1 MYMKININISLDELV
16 SKLAAIGIPALV
28 LMLTMASTGLAG
40 AAAMTASL
48 ALLGPGGMIGG
59 IITLLAGGVLAEVLV
74 KFGTETVISLVIAKM
89 YKDGKTQEEIESQ
102 ILKFHI
108 SKSLK
113 LKLIDKFRELQP
125 DKVNDCVESKSE
137 N

>member
-1 MYMKININISLDELV
+1 
-16 SKLAAIGIPALV
+16 
-28 LMLTMASTGLAG
+28 
-40 AAAMTASL
+40 MTASL
-48 ALLGPGGMIGG
+48 ALLGPGGMLGG
-59 IITLLAGGVLAEVLV
+59 VITLLVGGVLAEVLA

-102 ILKFHI
+102 IMKFHI
-108 SKSLK
+108 SRSLK

-125 DKVNDCVESKSE
+125 DKADGCVEATPE